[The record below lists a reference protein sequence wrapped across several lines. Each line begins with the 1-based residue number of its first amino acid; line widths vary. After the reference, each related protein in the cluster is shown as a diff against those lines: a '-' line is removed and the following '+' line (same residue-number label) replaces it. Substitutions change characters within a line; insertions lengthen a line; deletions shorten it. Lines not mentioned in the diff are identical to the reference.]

1 MYKKN
6 IKTSLESKFMD
17 NSLEDSGQI
26 IQIVKREFNQV
37 FIIQPIINLW
47 SLISDFMAKL
57 SILGFK

>member
-6 IKTSLESKFMD
+6 IKTLLESKFMD

-26 IQIVKREFNQV
+26 IQIVKKEFNQV

-47 SLISDFMAKL
+47 FLTSDFMGKL